1 MEIMCGRFL
10 DRDKSAEDEHFCA
23 WLMADG
29 YVCVGVRQVRG
40 RGAEE
45 KFASAMI
52 WSKEIYCPWPTFNEF
67 LRRHSSAMVVP
78 AHLVE
83 RERTRN
89 VVPLY
94 KRPCPWPIS
103 VEW

>member
-52 WSKEIYCPWPTFNEF
+52 
-67 LRRHSSAMVVP
+67 
-78 AHLVE
+78 
-83 RERTRN
+83 
-89 VVPLY
+89 
-94 KRPCPWPIS
+94 
-103 VEW
+103 